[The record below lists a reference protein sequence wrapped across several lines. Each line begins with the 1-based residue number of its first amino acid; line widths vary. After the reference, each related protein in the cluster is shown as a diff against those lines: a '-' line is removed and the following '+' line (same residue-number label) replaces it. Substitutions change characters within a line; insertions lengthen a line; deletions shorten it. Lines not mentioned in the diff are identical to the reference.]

1 MAKPKRVFVCTA
13 CGAEAP
19 AWTGR
24 CSACDGWATV
34 EEQASVAA
42 PRSAAS
48 AATVPLDSFSGAGS
62 VPLPTGVDE
71 VDRVLGGGLVPGSV
85 TLISGEPGIGK
96 STLTLQVALSVAGS
110 GAAVVLVTGE
120 EAPTQVAARA
130 ARLGVLP
137 DTLVVLDHTEVEAI
151 AGVFSTDKPQL
162 VVVDSVQTLR
172 SHGID
177 AAPGS
182 VSQVRE
188 SAGKLV
194 ALAKRHQVTVLL
206 VGHVTKDGSL
216 AGPRLLE
223 HVVDTVLSFD
233 GDRASE
239 LRFLRSA
246 KHRFGPTTEVGLFEM
261 SSDGLSAVADP
272 SQRFLADRP
281 QTASGSVVV
290 PVLDGHRPVLVELQA
305 LVAQCHD
312 QPAAV
317 TANGIPASRLKLV
330 LAVLEQRAGE
340 RLAGQDVFASI
351 AGGGKT
357 DDPGVDLALALALWS
372 SRADRPLGD
381 DILACGEIG
390 LTGELR
396 APEQLD
402 RRLQEAYRMG
412 FRRAIVPSSTVGGPT
427 GLELIRCPSLGA
439 ALRHVGAGQPQAA

>member
-1 MAKPKRVFVCTA
+1 MCTA

-24 CSACDGWATV
+24 CSACEGWATV
-34 EEQASVAA
+34 EEQATEAVSRQTV
-42 PRSAAS
+42 S
-48 AATVPLDSFSGAGS
+48 AATVPLDSFSGGGS

-96 STLTLQVALSVAGS
+96 STLTLQVALSVAASGS
-110 GAAVVLVTGE
+110 SVVLVTGE

-130 ARLGVLP
+130 ARLGP
-137 DTLVVLDHTEVEAI
+137 MSDTLVVLDHTEVETI
-151 AGVFSTDKPQL
+151 TDVFANDKPQL

-172 SHGID
+172 AQGLD

-188 SAGKLV
+188 SAGRLV
-194 ALAKRHQVTVLL
+194 AMAKRHQVTVLL

-261 SSDGLSAVADP
+261 SGGGLSAVADP

-281 QTASGSVVV
+281 AGASGSVVV

-305 LVAQCHD
+305 LVASCRD
-312 QPAAV
+312 QPASV
-317 TANGIPASRLKLV
+317 VANGIPASRLKLV
-330 LAVLEQRAGE
+330 LAVLEQRAGQSMT
-340 RLAGQDVFASI
+340 GQDIFASI
-351 AGGGKT
+351 AGGGRT
-357 DDPGVDLALALALWS
+357 DDPGLDLALALALWS
-372 SRADRPLGD
+372 SRADQPLGD
-381 DILACGEIG
+381 NVVACGEVG

-396 APEQLD
+396 APVQLE

-412 FRRAIVPSSTVGGPT
+412 FRRAIVPSSTGGGPT
-427 GLELIRCPSLGA
+427 GLELVRCASLPEA
-439 ALRHVGAGQPQAA
+439 VRRASDRQLQAA